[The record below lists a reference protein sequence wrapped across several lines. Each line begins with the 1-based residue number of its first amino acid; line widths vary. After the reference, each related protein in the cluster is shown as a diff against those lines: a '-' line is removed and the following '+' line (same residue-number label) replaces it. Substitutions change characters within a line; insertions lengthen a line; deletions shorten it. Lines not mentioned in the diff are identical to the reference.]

1 MVFNYFCYVVVNFR
15 LGEEE
20 GGSLWSSFFFVVVFE
35 GNVRNIVMG
44 YEGYCF
50 CLKIFSRW

>member
-20 GGSLWSSFFFVVVFE
+20 GGSLWSSVFFCGGFW
-35 GNVRNIVMG
+35 G
-44 YEGYCF
+44 
-50 CLKIFSRW
+50 